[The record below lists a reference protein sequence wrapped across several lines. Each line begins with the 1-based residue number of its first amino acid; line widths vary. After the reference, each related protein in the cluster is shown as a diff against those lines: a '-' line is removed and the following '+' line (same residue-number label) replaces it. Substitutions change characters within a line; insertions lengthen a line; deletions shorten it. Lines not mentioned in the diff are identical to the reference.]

1 MSYDKTFTDALQF
14 VWGSGFLSPG
24 GPKAVAGLLNGQDI
38 SGAKVLD
45 IGSGLGGMDHV
56 LVQAHGAGHV
66 TGIDVDPWLVDQS
79 RDLAAE
85 QGLGDR
91 VAFELV
97 QPGPLPF
104 ADGAFDVV
112 VSKDAMIHIPDKAAI
127 YGEVMRVLA
136 PGGRFLA
143 SDWLFGP
150 GAATSPEIVVWLGD
164 NPLGFAFTT
173 PDEALAALRGTGF
186 ADPSVTSDSA
196 AVEAIFVAELARL
209 KSIPPD
215 ELVRLLGRQQA
226 TERVAGA
233 AERLAAVRAG
243 QLRPCLLLG
252 RKAA

>member
-1 MSYDKTFTDALQF
+1 MSYDKAFTDALQF
-14 VWGSGFLSPG
+14 VWDAGFLSPG
-24 GPKAVAGLLNGQDI
+24 GAGAVAALLNGQDI
-38 SGAKVLD
+38 SGARVLD
-45 IGSGLGGMDHV
+45 IGSGLGGMDHLLV
-56 LVQAHGAGHV
+56 LTHGAAHV
-66 TGIDVDPWLVDQS
+66 TGIDVDAWLVDQS
-79 RDLAAE
+79 RDLAAA

-91 VAFELV
+91 IKFVLV

-104 ADGAFDVV
+104 GHGAFDVV

-127 YGEVMRVLA
+127 YGEVMRILA

-150 GAATSPEIVVWLGD
+150 GAATSPEIMAWLGD

-173 PDEALAALRGTGF
+173 PDEALAALRGAGF

-209 KSIPPD
+209 KSFPPD
-215 ELVRLLGRQQA
+215 ELVRLLGPQQA
-226 TERVAGA
+226 TERVEGA
-233 AERLAAVRAG
+233 AERLAAVRPG
-243 QLRPCLLLG
+243 HLRPCLLRG